1 MTELQ
6 EHREKAKALNTLLD
20 IAIKAMHE
28 NANLG
33 TEEGLEEAEKIR
45 DAIFEVKAADFPQA
59 VRSWRTY
66 ERREERRK
74 AKSEANR
81 KHRSELIKLMA
92 KG

>member
-1 MTELQ
+1 MEP
-6 EHREKAKALNTLLD
+6 HDIYSANALHTLLN
-20 IAIKAMHE
+20 IAYKAMHE

>member
-6 EHREKAKALNTLLD
+6 EHRKKATALNTLVT

-33 TEEGLEEAEKIR
+33 TEEGREEAGKIR
-45 DAIFEVKAADFPQA
+45 DAIFEVKAADFPEA

-74 AKSEANR
+74 ARRRN
-81 KHRSELIKLMA
+81 
-92 KG
+92 